1 MWYCHK
7 DRATDRDKLIMHSPE
22 SPQGC
27 QDHSVEKDD
36 FFQQMVLEQL
46 GSCRGKKIKL
56 VLYLTPHIKM
66 NQYFKSKIFKT
77 LRRK

>member
-27 QDHSVEKDD
+27 QDHSMEKDD

-46 GSCRGKKIKL
+46 GSCRGKKNKVGPL
-56 VLYLTPHIKM
+56 PHTTYK
-66 NQYFKSKIFKT
+66 NESIF
-77 LRRK
+77 